1 MDARP
6 RPAAGEPAAATVA
19 LFVTC
24 LVDLFRPTVG
34 LAAARLL
41 EQAGYQV
48 HVPAQGCCGQ
58 PNFNSGDRDGA
69 RQMAAGV
76 IEQFAGFD
84 YVVAPSGSCAAMLK
98 HHYPALFDDNSAL
111 GRSARELA
119 DRTWELTGFL
129 VDVAGVVSVDAMF
142 DGVLTYQ
149 DACSGLR
156 ELGVQAQP
164 RRLLSSVAGSELRE
178 MEQPDAC
185 CGFGGLFCVKY
196 PEVSGRIADAKIDAI
211 VATSAD
217 VVVAGDLG
225 CLMQIEGRLHRL
237 GKATRAMHVAEVL
250 AGVSGEWNDA
260 DDE

>member
-6 RPAAGEPAAATVA
+6 RPAAKEPPATTVA

-24 LVDLFRPTVG
+24 LVDLFRPAVG
-34 LAAARLL
+34 LAAAQLL
-41 EQAGYQV
+41 EQAGFDLC
-48 HVPAQGCCGQ
+48 VPAQGCCGQ

-69 RQMAAGV
+69 RRMAAGI

-84 YVVAPSGSCAAMLK
+84 YVVAPSGSCAAMLR
-98 HHYPALFDDNSAL
+98 HHYPALFDDDSAT
-111 GRSARELA
+111 GRAARDLA
-119 DRTWELTGFL
+119 DRTWELTSFL
-129 VDVAGVVSVDAMF
+129 VDVAGVASVDATF

-156 ELGVQAQP
+156 ELGVRGQP
-164 RRLLSSVAGSELRE
+164 RRLLSTVAGSELRE

-211 VATSAD
+211 VATGAD
-217 VVVAGDLG
+217 IVVAGDLG
-225 CLMQIEGRLHRL
+225 CLLQIEGRLHRL
-237 GKATRAMHVAEVL
+237 GKTTRAVHVAEVL
-250 AGVSGEWNDA
+250 AGTIDGRNDA